1 MSGHYTRIGSQLQHI
16 IIIIII
22 IILPTC
28 RHVLYVGRYMY
39 STSAQQ
45 T

>member
-22 IILPTC
+22 ILLTC

>member
-1 MSGHYTRIGSQLQHI
+1 MSGHYTRIGSQLQH
-16 IIIIII
+16 IIIII